1 MQLTL
6 DQLRAVTTGAVTVRP
21 EEDGVRFYRFTDRQM
36 AAFDQTHLHFTE
48 SRLRT
53 AAGVKL
59 SFRTDSRTLTLRAGT
74 SLGSGRSYYSFDLV
88 VDGELRDSLDNFSH
102 LDLPAGY
109 AEGSYQRQEGEKR
122 FDLGAG
128 EKTVCLHFPWSVRVC
143 LRELSLD
150 DGARI
155 EPVIPKEKFLVFGD
169 SITQGYDV
177 LHPSRRHIAR
187 LADALG
193 MEEFNKAVG
202 GSYTAPGLARERDE
216 FDPALILVGYGT
228 NDWTFCRQEQMREN
242 YAALLTALRNNYPGV
257 PCACLT
263 PIWRAALDET
273 RKLGAFSEA
282 ARIIRETAADFS
294 HVTVID
300 CFDFIPHEPAM
311 FGDLILH
318 PNETG
323 SDRYFNALY
332 PALRTLLHRDGAK

>member
-1 MQLTL
+1 MNFTL
-6 DQLRAVTTGAVTVRP
+6 DQLRAVTTGAAAVRQ
-21 EEDGVRFYRFTDRQM
+21 EEDGFRFYRFTDRQM
-36 AAFDQTHLHFTE
+36 AAFDQTHLLFTE
-48 SRLRT
+48 KRLRA

-59 SFRTDSRTLTLRAGT
+59 SFRTDSRRLTLRVGT
-74 SLGSGRSYYSFDLV
+74 SLGSGRSYFSFDLV
-88 VDGELRDSLDNFSH
+88 VDGELRDSLDNFPH

-109 AEGSYQRQEGEKR
+109 AGGSYPGKEGEKQ
-122 FDLGAG
+122 FDLGEG
-128 EKTVCLHFPWSVRVC
+128 EKTVCLHFPWSVRVL

-193 MEEFNKAVG
+193 MEEWNKAIG
-202 GSYTAPGLARERDE
+202 GSYTAPGLARERDA

-228 NDWTFCRQEQMREN
+228 NDWTCCTPEQMREN
-242 YAALLTALRNNYPGV
+242 YTAMLTALRDNYPGV

-263 PIWRAALDET
+263 PIWRAAIDET

-282 ARIIRETAADFS
+282 ERIIRETAADFPQA
-294 HVTVID
+294 TVVD
-300 CFDFIPHEPAM
+300 CVDFVPHEPAM

-318 PNETG
+318 PNEAG
-323 SDRYFNALY
+323 SDHYFNALY
-332 PALRTLLHRDGAK
+332 PALRAILHK